1 MNIENIKDKYSELS
15 KELKQVL
22 STMQRSDRVFVIRD
36 EIKDLQALCPH
47 SNGNYDFSDTGECP
61 YCGRKF
67 KE

>member
-15 KELKQVL
+15 KELKQAL

-47 SNGNYDFSDTGECP
+47 NNGSFDFTTTDYCP
-61 YCGRKF
+61 YCGRRF